1 MANLKENNLT
11 SAAIQEYCER
21 IVNCALEAV
30 DPYRLILDN
39 IKIRDNCLVIKDR
52 TFDLNQFDRLHIL
65 GAGKGAPFLFK
76 GLKERLGGRIS
87 GGIIVSL
94 KEHEF
99 LDGKVRLYA
108 GTHPIPGQRSL
119 AAGQA
124 MARYI
129 DTHVDRSDLVFF
141 LVTGGASALM
151 ILPREGINLEDKIK
165 INELLLACGADIN
178 EINCVRKHI
187 SGLKGGKLAKRISPA
202 RVISLILSDIVDSP
216 LGAVGS
222 GPSIPDSSTFSDARA
237 VLNKYDLMKKL
248 PPKAKI
254 FFKSPPPGIEEKI
267 IPPDTSH
274 DAHFLLGDNRLAL
287 EAAKT
292 CAQNM
297 GIPAHILTSRD
308 KGEASETAK
317 IYAAIV
323 KEIIH
328 SQTPFKPPVL
338 LLSGGELTVTLP
350 HKKKIGKGGRN
361 QAFVL
366 YMLKELKEITQPFH
380 ILSIGT
386 DGIDGPTDAAGARVH
401 QETMAKVKRL
411 GLDMNEY
418 LENHDSYHF
427 FQALDQ
433 LIKTGPTKTNVMDL
447 RMFFIKGSATPPYS
461 RSA

>member
-1 MANLKENNLT
+1 MANLNVNNLT
-11 SAAIQEYCER
+11 SAAIQEYCEQ
-21 IVNCALEAV
+21 IVYCALEAV

-39 IKIRDNCLVIKDR
+39 IKIHNNCLVIKDR
-52 TFDLNQFDRLHIL
+52 SFDLNQFDRLHVL

-99 LDGKVRLYA
+99 LDSKVRFCA
-108 GTHPIPGQRSL
+108 GTHPIPDQKSL

-129 DTHVDRSDLVFF
+129 DGHVHPNDLVFF
-141 LVTGGASALM
+141 LVTGGSSALM
-151 ILPREGINLEDKIK
+151 ILPREGIDLEDKIK
-165 INELLLACGADIN
+165 INELLLSCGADIN

-187 SGLKGGKLAKRISPA
+187 SNLKGGKLAKRISPA

-222 GPSIPDSSTFSDARA
+222 GPSITDSSTFSAA
-237 VLNKYDLMKKL
+237 LAILNKYDLMKKL

-254 FFKSPPPGIEEKI
+254 FFKGPQPGIEKKTI
-267 IPPDTSH
+267 SPGSSQDS
-274 DAHFLLGDNRLAL
+274 HFLLGDNRLAL

-297 GIPAHILTSRD
+297 GISAHILTSRD
-308 KGEASETAK
+308 KGEASEAAK

-328 SQTPFKPPVL
+328 QQTPFKPPVL

-350 HKKKIGKGGRN
+350 HEKKTGKGGRN

-380 ILSIGT
+380 ILSVGT
-386 DGIDGPTDAAGARVH
+386 DGIDGPTDAAGAWINR
-401 QETMAKVKRL
+401 ETTAKVKRM
-411 GLDMNEY
+411 GLNMNEY

-447 RMFFIKGSATPPYS
+447 RLFFV
-461 RSA
+461 

>member
-1 MANLKENNLT
+1 MANLNSNNLT

-21 IVNCALEAV
+21 IVYCALEAV
-30 DPYRLILDN
+30 DPYRLILDK
-39 IKIRDNCLVIKDR
+39 IKIQNNRLVIKDR
-52 TFDLNQFDRLHIL
+52 SFDLNQFDRLHVL

-76 GLKERLGGRIS
+76 GLKERLGSRIS

-99 LDGKVRLYA
+99 LDSRVKFYA
-108 GTHPIPGQRSL
+108 GTHPIPDQQSL
-119 AAGQA
+119 SAGQA

-129 DTHVDRSDLVFF
+129 DTHVHRNDLVFF

-165 INELLLACGADIN
+165 INELLLSCGADIN
-178 EINCVRKHI
+178 EINCVRKYI
-187 SGLKGGKLAKRISPA
+187 SGLKGGKLAKRIYPA
-202 RVISLILSDIVDSP
+202 RVISLILSDIVNSP

-222 GPSIPDSSTFSDARA
+222 GPSIPDSSTFSTALA

-254 FFKSPPPGIEEKI
+254 FFKDPQPGVEEKTI
-267 IPPDTSH
+267 SLDTTQDS
-274 DAHFLLGDNRLAL
+274 HFLLGDNRLAL

-297 GIPAHILTSRD
+297 GISVHILTSRD
-308 KGEASETAK
+308 KGEAAEAAK
-317 IYAAIV
+317 IYAAII
-323 KEIIH
+323 KEIVH
-328 SQTPFKPPVL
+328 HQSPFKPPVL

-350 HKKKIGKGGRN
+350 HEKKIGKGGRN

-366 YMLKELKEITQPFH
+366 YMLKELKEIMRPFH
-380 ILSIGT
+380 ILSVGT
-386 DGIDGPTDAAGARVH
+386 DGIDGPTDAAGAWVN
-401 QETMAKVKRL
+401 QETMIKVKRM
-411 GLDMNEY
+411 GLNMNEY

-427 FQALDQ
+427 FQALEQ

-447 RMFFIKGSATPPYS
+447 RMFFIKGSATPSYLLS
-461 RSA
+461 T